1 MKPSLAGL
9 AAALPALVIG
19 SALVG
24 GVPPA
29 AVAVT
34 EAATGDSIVY
44 LEGGQVWIARAD
56 GTGARPFT
64 VAPYGWRSPSED
76 AQGNVVVL
84 GGLQQDR
91 SDGTSAGASS
101 EIYRFGPDG
110 NQIGTPIPTWGTYST
125 PACPTLPPDSARVS
139 PDGTRVAYDI
149 FECAT
154 ATETTLWTPVT
165 ATGLQFPGQ
174 TLGQADFGQPQWID
188 SSQFLV
194 SHVGPTVTDTQ
205 ARWFVH
211 RTTDADDT
219 GPGGWY
225 DDRVTGT
232 GAEGI
237 ISPTGTTLAV
247 FSDDAADWLDG
258 EPRNVELFLYSAP
271 SLSWAESNGWS
282 LDCTVALD
290 ASSTTRPH
298 RLSPSFSSDGGRLY
312 WGDDAGVEVAQVADR
327 SSGCANVDPQLLIPG
342 GSEPFVSSGGV
353 GTPDPSP
360 DQPGAPSAA
369 TPHAAFTVSPARPR
383 ARTKV
388 VFDGSASYET
398 GGQVASYSWRFGD
411 GHTAT
416 GVRPTHRF
424 ASAGY
429 YRVRLVV
436 TDADG
441 ARASTS
447 QRIHVRP

>member
-1 MKPSLAGL
+1 MTPHRLGL
-9 AAALPALVIG
+9 AVLV

-24 GVPPA
+24 GSIVAGPGTGPA
-29 AVAVT
+29 AAAAAV
-34 EAATGDSIVY
+34 ATGDSIVY
-44 LEGGQVWIARAD
+44 LKGGQVWIAQAD
-56 GTGARPFT
+56 GTGARAFT
-64 VAPYGWRSPSED
+64 VAPYNWRSPSED
-76 AQGNVVVL
+76 ANGNVVVL
-84 GGLQQDR
+84 GGPQVDR
-91 SDGTSAGASS
+91 SDGTSAEASS
-101 EIYRFGPDG
+101 QIFRFGPDG
-110 NQIGTPIPTWGTYST
+110 NQIGSPIPTWGTYST
-125 PACPTLPPDSARVS
+125 TACPTLPPDSARVS
-139 PDGTRVAYDI
+139 PDGSKVAYDI

-154 ATETTLWTPVT
+154 GTETTLWTPVT

-194 SHVGPTVTDTQ
+194 SHVGPTVTETQ
-205 ARWFVH
+205 ARWYVH
-211 RTTDADDT
+211 RTTDGDHV
-219 GPGGWY
+219 GSGWY

-232 GAEGI
+232 GAVGI

-247 FSDDAADWLDG
+247 FSDDGADWLDG
-258 EPRNVELFLYSAP
+258 TPRNVDLFLYSAP
-271 SLSWAESNGWS
+271 SLTWAESNGWS

-298 RLSPSFSSDGGRLY
+298 RLSPSFSSDGVRLY
-312 WGDDAGVEVAQVADR
+312 WGDDVGVEVAQVADR
-327 SSGCANVDPQLLIPG
+327 SGGCANVDPQLLVPG

-353 GTPDPSP
+353 GTPDPTP
-360 DQPGAPSAA
+360 DQPGAPAAA
-369 TPHAAFTVSPARPR
+369 TPHAAFSVTTARPR
-383 ARTKV
+383 AHTRTA
-388 VFDGSASYET
+388 FDASASYET
-398 GGQVASYSWRFGD
+398 GGRIVSYAWRFGD

-441 ARASTS
+441 ARATVSH
-447 QRIHVRP
+447 RIRVRP